1 MIDKPYEVCNQSR
14 RATLKAASL
23 ALCTSMLPLGGPA
36 RANNAAPRYRRYNAS
51 GPHGARMLKSYAK
64 AVRAMLALPPED
76 PRNWYR
82 QAIIH
87 TLDCPHGNWWF
98 LPWHRAYLGWFEQI
112 CRELSG
118 DPQFALPYW
127 DWTAEQKVPDGMFDD
142 VLDPNHPA
150 YTATSQDFQRA
161 LSGVIEGAGYWSLPG
176 GTFNPRS
183 QLSQLLTRRIRFEQ
197 DLMFDMVT
205 DPRGRMF
212 FDQPGARGIRRAQP
226 GFSLA
231 TADACSLATIQ
242 AALAAPDFIAFA
254 SAKTSNHSTSAG
266 FGILEARPHNS
277 VHRCVGSRDC
287 NFVETRGFM
296 ADMLSPV
303 DPIFFLHHGNIDRLW
318 EVWTRR
324 QMRLGLPYLPTG
336 VELRTDLPDAQK
348 SPAERATDYYRWAR
362 QNFLFFVDK
371 EGKPVSKTR
380 TDDYV
385 SMDAFNYGY
394 EQGSGDDGL
403 PAKVPVP
410 RRKATRGQVIEGT
423 VLRRR
428 VNRTQ
433 PASANVRL
441 SGAMVDAV
449 KTSDQVLVANVTLNF
464 PQMSHDA
471 YMVILGGPDDLSHV
485 DDSSPHY
492 LATIM
497 MFGHRGAHGT
507 LTYTLPLS
515 DKLRHAGTAQSLPA
529 DGTIQIRIVPMC
541 GPDCHE
547 HGHDHHHHDT
557 AHGEAVELVAVSV
570 QAY

>member
-23 ALCTSMLPLGGPA
+23 ALCTTMLPLAGLA
-36 RANNAAPRYRRYNAS
+36 RANTPAPRYRRYNAS

-82 QAIIH
+82 HAIIH

-142 VLDPNHPA
+142 VLDPNHAA
-150 YTATSQDFQRA
+150 YTATAGDFQRA
-161 LSGVIEGAGYWSLPG
+161 LSGVLEGAGYWSLSG
-176 GTFNPRS
+176 GSFNPRS

-197 DLMFDMVT
+197 DVMFDMVT
-205 DPRGRMF
+205 DPRGGMF
-212 FDQPGARGIRRAQP
+212 FDQPGARGIRREQP

-231 TADACSLATIQ
+231 TADACSPATIQ
-242 AALAAPDFIAFA
+242 AALAAPDFPTFG
-254 SAKTSNHSTSAG
+254 SPKTANHSTSAG

-277 VHRCVGSRDC
+277 IHRCVGSRDC

-296 ADMLSPV
+296 ASMLSPV

-324 QMRLGLPYLPTG
+324 QMRLGLPHLPAG

-371 EGKPVSKTR
+371 EGKPVTKTR

-385 SMDAFNYGY
+385 SMSAFDYGY
-394 EQGSGDDGL
+394 EPGSGDDAV
-403 PAKVPVP
+403 PAAVAVP
-410 RRKATRGQVIEGT
+410 RGKAMRGQVVEGT

-428 VNRTQ
+428 VDRAK
-433 PASANVRL
+433 PASAQVRL
-441 SGAMVDAV
+441 PGTMVEAV
-449 KTSDQVLVANVTLNF
+449 KTSGQVLVANVTLNF

-471 YMVILGGPDDLSHV
+471 YMVILNGPDDLSHV
-485 DDSSPHY
+485 DASSPYY

-497 MFGHRGAHGT
+497 MFGHRGTHGA

-515 DKLRHAGTAQSLPA
+515 DKLRQSMPA
-529 DGTIQIRIVPMC
+529 DGSIQLHIVPMC

-557 AHGEAVELVAVSV
+557 AHGEAVELLAVNV